1 MDDLPSFV
9 TCPQAVRAVDFGHV
23 LVLIDYRTGNVQA
36 LQPPA
41 ADQWNALSR
50 TGVLDR
56 NRIAPALGRRLLAL
70 GLLAPASGPGTWTSA
85 LTASSAKASWGS
97 TEHPAGVVQPPHG
110 PLAETLSAA
119 AALTVAFAAT
129 RRQSTGMQRTLTLL
143 SAADARTVRAATLR
157 EATYAVT
164 AVRRAGWY
172 SPGRTACLEESVAA
186 VLLLASRR
194 LGVRWCHGIASDPIR
209 LHAWVQTM
217 TGDDVAEPFLTRAY
231 TPVLT
236 IGDRHHQPR

>member
-1 MDDLPSFV
+1 MDELPTFV
-9 TCPQAVRAVDFGHV
+9 TCPRAVRAVDFGHA

-36 LQPPA
+36 LQPLA
-41 ADQWNALSR
+41 ADQWKATSR
-50 TGVLDR
+50 TGAIDH
-56 NRIAPALGRRLLAL
+56 IAPALARHLLAL
-70 GLLAPASGPGTWTSA
+70 GLLTPVGGPGPWAPALTVPSA
-85 LTASSAKASWGS
+85 HASWGS
-97 TEHPAGVVQPPHG
+97 TEHPAGVTRPPRG
-110 PLAETLSAA
+110 PLTGTLTAA

-129 RRQSTGMQRTLTLL
+129 RRHSTGMRHALTLL
-143 SAADARTVRAATLR
+143 TAATARTNRPATLQ
-157 EATYAVT
+157 EAIRAVT
-164 AVRRAGWY
+164 TVRRAGWY

-217 TGDDVAEPFLTRAY
+217 SGDDVAEPSSTHAY

>member
-1 MDDLPSFV
+1 MDELPAFV
-9 TCPQAVRAVDFGHV
+9 TCPKAVRAVDFGHV
-23 LVLIDYRTGNVQA
+23 MVLIDYRTGSVQA

-41 ADQWNALSR
+41 AEHWTALSR
-50 TGVLDR
+50 TGVLHQ
-56 NRIAPALGRRLLAL
+56 ITPALARRFLTL
-70 GLLAPASGPGTWTSA
+70 GLLTPTGEPTPWPPA
-85 LTASSAKASWGS
+85 LTATSARASWGS
-97 TEHPAGVVQPPHG
+97 TEHPAGVVQPPRA
-110 PLAETLSAA
+110 PLAGTLAAA
-119 AALTVAFAAT
+119 AALTAAFAAT
-129 RRQSTGMQRTLTLL
+129 RRPTGMRPALALL
-143 SAADARTVRAATLR
+143 SAAGDRTVRPATLQ
-157 EATYAVT
+157 EATRAVT

-217 TGDDVAEPFLTRAY
+217 NGDDVAEPPSTRAY

>member
-9 TCPQAVRAVDFGHV
+9 TCPPAVRAVDFGHV
-23 LVLIDYRTGNVQA
+23 LVLIDYRTGSVQA

-41 ADQWNALSR
+41 ADQWRAISR
-50 TGVLDR
+50 TGTLD
-56 NRIAPALGRRLLAL
+56 RIAPALARRLLTL
-70 GLLAPASGPGTWTSA
+70 GLLAPASGPGPWTPA
-85 LTASSAKASWGS
+85 LTASSAQASWGS
-97 TEHPAGVVQPPHG
+97 TEHPAGVTRPPHG
-110 PLAETLSAA
+110 PRAGTLTAA
-119 AALTVAFAAT
+119 AALTAAFAST
-129 RRQSTGMQRTLTLL
+129 RHHRTGMRHALTLL
-143 SAADARTVRAATLR
+143 SATRAQTVRPATLQQ
-157 EATYAVT
+157 ATSAVN

-186 VLLLASRR
+186 VLLLRTRR

-217 TGDDVAEPFLTRAY
+217 DGDDVAEPSSTRAY

>member
-9 TCPQAVRAVDFGHV
+9 TCPHTVRAVDFGHA
-23 LVLIDYRTGNVQA
+23 LVLIDYRTGSVQA

-41 ADQWNALSR
+41 TDQWNAISH
-50 TGVLDR
+50 TGALEG
-56 NRIAPALGRRLLAL
+56 IAPALASRLLAL
-70 GLLAPASGPGTWTSA
+70 GVLTPTSGPNPWTPA
-85 LTASSAKASWGS
+85 LRASSAQASWGS
-97 TEHPAGVVQPPHG
+97 TEHLAGITRPPRA
-110 PLAETLSAA
+110 PLTGTLAAA

-129 RRQSTGMQRTLTLL
+129 RHHRTGMQNTITLL
-143 SAADARTVRAATLR
+143 SATCARTVRPATLQQ
-157 EATYAVT
+157 ATTAVN

-172 SPGRTACLEESVAA
+172 SPGRTACLEESVAV
-186 VLLLASRR
+186 VLLLRTRR

-217 TGDDVAEPFLTRAY
+217 DGDDVAEPSSTRAY